1 MELSD
6 IENLGIVL
14 AGGTGAEKVRY
25 KVTGD
30 FYVFKTN
37 RGNIPQVINEYIALQ
52 LYQLIGVR
60 VPKSQ
65 LVYDNGKIVGLA
77 VEFIKGKGPGE
88 LYDADPERFKKE
100 LGLKIKE
107 AVRSD
112 YIIHI
117 LLTNWDVN
125 IGGNYLIPVNAEG
138 EPLCENTLVIDTGGA
153 LFFRAAGQ
161 RKTDFTPNIS
171 NMRSINTFSKRSTLK
186 LYQNMSKDE
195 ICSRWQQVD
204 QTAIKE
210 YVQQPSTMEL
220 LQQIR
225 GGTDLPAILEGRMK
239 SIDAFCSL
247 SGGKRNTRRRKHKKR
262 FTRRHR

>member
-6 IENLGIVL
+6 IENLGIIL
-14 AGGTGAEKVRY
+14 TGGTGAEKVRY

-30 FYVFKTN
+30 YYVFKTN
-37 RGNIPQVINEYIALQ
+37 RGNIQQVINEYIALQ

-77 VEFIKGKGPGE
+77 IEFIKGKGPGE
-88 LYDADPERFKKE
+88 LYDADPERFKRE

-107 AVRSD
+107 AVRND

-125 IGGNYLIPVNAEG
+125 IGANYLVPVNEEG
-138 EPLCENTLVIDTGGA
+138 EPMYDKTLVIDTGGA
-153 LFFRAAGQ
+153 LFFRALGQ
-161 RKTDFTPNIS
+161 RKTDFTRNIA
-171 NMRSINTFSKRSTLK
+171 NIRSINTFSKKSTLK
-186 LYQNMSKDE
+186 LYENMSKDE

-210 YVQQPSTMEL
+210 YIQQPSTMEL

-239 SIDAFCSL
+239 SIDAFCS
-247 SGGKRNTRRRKHKKR
+247 SNGGKRKTHRRKYRKRSTRRYR
-262 FTRRHR
+262 